1 MSESAL
7 SLADLTVEHFQ
18 PLVGKGFKVAHP
30 EHQETLTLQV
40 VEPGGKWR
48 DSARAS
54 FSLIFRGESSSV
66 LLNQGLHPIEAAD
79 LGKLEVFLVP
89 IERNADGTHL
99 YQVVFS

>member
-1 MSESAL
+1 MSESNP

-18 PLVGKGFKVAHP
+18 PLIGRGFKVAHP
-30 EHQETLTLQV
+30 EHQETLTLQA

-48 DSARAS
+48 DSARVG
-54 FSLIFRGESSSV
+54 FSLTFRGESTAV
-66 LLNQGLHPIEAAD
+66 LLNQGVHPLEEAG

-99 YQVVFS
+99 YQVIFS